1 MASKTEIFN
10 MSLSHLAIG
19 KDVSNLETE
28 ASEEARVGRR
38 FYDTALR
45 ATLADFNWPF
55 ATKIAALALIEE
67 EPNSE
72 WAFSYRYPSGCLNI
86 RRVLSG
92 VRNDSR
98 QSRAP
103 YKLAGDDTG
112 TIIFTDEEDAQI
124 EYTRYIDN
132 PLIYPADFTLA
143 FSYYLAAMAAPRLTG
158 GDRFKLGEKALRMYA
173 VELKRAGAR
182 AVNEEQADEEVDSEY
197 VRARD

>member
-10 MSLSHLAIG
+10 MALSHLAVG

-28 ASEEARVGRR
+28 QSEEARVGRR

-45 ATLADFNWPF
+45 STLADFNWPF

-72 WAFSYRYPSGCLNI
+72 WAFSYRYPSDCLNI

-92 VRNDSR
+92 IRNDNR

-132 PLIYPADFTLA
+132 PLIYSADFTLA
-143 FSYYLAAMAAPRLTG
+143 FSYYLAALAAPRLTG
-158 GDRFKLGEKALRMYA
+158 GDQFKLGEKALRMYA
-173 VELKRAGAR
+173 GELRRAEARAG
-182 AVNEEQADEEVDSEY
+182 NEEQVEEAPESEF
-197 VRARD
+197 VRARE